1 MKNFPKQRLSYEEKM
16 ANDCEWVRNTIDSLL
31 INHSSDFSLS
41 TKSEYRRML
50 SNYQL
55 FNNVLN
61 QADFEYECEPLGLEV
76 GQYEDEVKPFNKT
89 YNKIQVLLGEELR
102 RPFKYK
108 AVLTNEDGINSKLV
122 HRDELLKQ
130 YVMAQIN
137 AVINPEEQQK
147 VLDPAEIQKYMNTTY
162 LDAREMVT
170 NKLLRYY
177 ERALDLADKKNDS
190 FKHALISGYEF
201 VYLGAHGDEPT
212 LEVVN
217 PLGVFYHKSP
227 EVKFVQDGLYA
238 GFRTYMTSGDIIDK
252 FGEYLTAEEI
262 EKIDVSRHG
271 RFGDKETSRTFMS
284 NYTVSRH
291 EGSYGTTSSI
301 NDWLVQHVEWR
312 SQRRVG
318 FLTVNPHTPDEEMTI
333 VDEAFK
339 APDYAAKVNRRE
351 EYNKLCT
358 YYEWADPNGVTYSL
372 TYAWIPEV
380 WEGVRIGDNIYCMMG
395 PKKHQ
400 FRDADNPYKV
410 SLGYHGVTVSSMN
423 APAISLMDRMKPF
436 QYLFFIVMHKLKRMI
451 AHDRGRIFNLD
462 TTKMDPKLG
471 WDKSLYYLTQMGI
484 NFENPLQNADQPGY
498 GQRSAATSTDW
509 STTDYIA
516 NYMQLL
522 QAIDQQISDV
532 AGVNRQREGQA
543 LPTEAVTNA
552 QSNIEMSSTITEV
565 YFQVHDKL
573 WEKVLSNFS
582 TILIDCYKG
591 KKVTKQFILDDLS
604 IETINVSP
612 EIFNNAQ
619 FGIFVS
625 NSPKDDYVFKSLAA
639 LAQPLLQNDKAKFS
653 DIVKMLRTDSTEELE
668 AYITQSEKR
677 AEQALAEQTKMQYD
691 SNERLQAAQHEFELE
706 KQANEIEAKIYIAE
720 IDSLKFQRDQDS
732 DNNNVPD
739 QFEIGKWQ
747 EEAKLKRDKL
757 SLEED
762 KLEHQ
767 KEVDKEQLRLK
778 SRQIAK
784 SGSKK

>member
-1 MKNFPKQRLSYEEKM
+1 MKSFPKQRLSYAEKI
-16 ANDCEWVRNTIDSLL
+16 ADDYRWAKNNIDSLL

-41 TKSEYRRML
+41 TKSEYHRML

-61 QADFEYECEPLGLEV
+61 QADFERECEPLGLEV

-89 YNKIQVLLGEELR
+89 YNKIQVLLGEEIT

-108 AVLTNEDGINSKLV
+108 AVLTNQEGIQSKLN

-130 YVMAQIN
+130 YVFAQIN
-137 AVINPEEQQK
+137 SQFSQEQQK
-147 VLDPAEIQKYMNTTY
+147 VMDPLEIQKYMTTTY
-162 LDAREMVT
+162 LDAREMLT
-170 NKLLRYY
+170 NRLLKYY
-177 ERALDLADKKNDS
+177 EKALDLPDKKNDC
-190 FKHALISGYEF
+190 FKHGLISGYEF
-201 VYLGAHGDEPT
+201 VYVGSHNDEPT
-212 LEVVN
+212 LDVVN

-238 GFRTYMTSGDIIDK
+238 GFRTYMAAGDIIDK
-252 FGEYLTAEEI
+252 FGDYLTAEDI

-318 FLTVNPHTPDEEMTI
+318 FLTTGIGTPEETMTI
-333 VDEAFK
+333 VDESFDPPMHATK
-339 APDYAAKVNRRE
+339 ENRRE
-351 EYNKLCT
+351 EYNRL
-358 YYEWADPNGVTYSL
+358 VTYHIWTDELGLQNSL
-372 TYAWIPEV
+372 TYSWIPEV
-380 WEGVRIGDNIYCMMG
+380 WEGVRIGDSIYCMIG
-395 PKKHQ
+395 PKKYQ
-400 FRDADNPYKV
+400 FRDADNPHKV
-410 SLGYHGVTVSSMN
+410 SLGYHGVTMSSMN

-436 QYLFFIVMHKLKRMI
+436 QYLFFVIMHKLKRLI
-451 AHDRGRIFNLD
+451 AQDRGRIFNLD

-498 GQRSAATSTDW
+498 GQRSAASSTDW

-522 QAIDQQISDV
+522 NAIDQQISDV

-552 QSNIEMSSTITEV
+552 QSNIQMSSTITQV

-582 TILIDCYKG
+582 TILIECYKG
-591 KKVTKQFILDDLS
+591 RQATKQFVLDDLS
-604 IETINVSP
+604 IETLNISP
-612 EIFNNAQ
+612 ETFNNSQ

-625 NSPKDDYVFKSLAA
+625 NSPKDDYVFKSLEA

-668 AYITQSEKR
+668 SYIIQSEAK
-677 AEQALAEQTKMQYD
+677 AEQALAQQQQAQIE
-691 SNERLQAAQHEFELE
+691 SNHQLQEAQHQFELE
-706 KQANEIEAKIYIAE
+706 KQANELAAKIHIAE
-720 IDSLKFQRDQDS
+720 IDSFKLQQNQDVDQ
-732 DNNNVPD
+732 NNIPD
-739 QFEIGKWQ
+739 QFEIGKWE

-757 SLEED
+757 TLEEK
-762 KLEHQ
+762 KLKHQ
-767 KEVDKEQLRLK
+767 KDVDAEQLKLK
-778 SRQIAK
+778 ARQIAK
-784 SGSKK
+784 SKSSK